1 MASNSNS
8 VKFFNFHITLN
19 VLEISKINTF
29 LLKLRQTP
37 LWISFQGFFIRKN
50 NIKHRFF
57 SWLFWQFS
65 TAGKCVIQ
73 HSITSNIIHTIFV
86 GDWFN
91 SISEGGKFHL
101 SLLFLLF
108 SQFSIRGR
116 SIFESGCMFVRK
128 FFKIFYLLFR
138 FELFWTTFFDVT
150 FKTKLTKFYYINYK
164 SGYSL
169 IQRIMGIFA
178 PWYENSI

>member
-8 VKFFNFHITLN
+8 GIFFNFHITLN

-29 LLKLRQTP
+29 LLGLMQSP
-37 LWISFQGFFIRKN
+37 LWISFQGFFIRKKTTL
-50 NIKHRFF
+50 NIDFF

-108 SQFSIRGR
+108 RQFGIRGR

-150 FKTKLTKFYYINYK
+150 
-164 SGYSL
+164 
-169 IQRIMGIFA
+169 
-178 PWYENSI
+178 